1 MPRFTLL
8 FMLSFKRVGRILML
22 TILIVMASFGI
33 ALFGVQRDPYVKNEN
48 PIEMVVKKEDEEETE
63 EREIKD

>member
-1 MPRFTLL
+1 
-8 FMLSFKRVGRILML
+8 ML

-33 ALFGVQRDPYVKNEN
+33 ALFGMQRDPYVKNEN
-48 PIEMVVKKEDEEETE
+48 PIEMVVKKEDEEESE